1 MEDEIDLREYLIVI
15 WKYKFLVLFVA
26 FISVIISFVLSS
38 RQPVIYK
45 AEATIMPLGSS
56 AGGLSSALSSI
67 SFLTGGGGGGGIDFD
82 AILKSRALA
91 KMVARDEELNLIQ
104 VFDTRNSLA
113 KNDKW
118 ENLKAEEKVL
128 SIAQSIQGSIK
139 ATPKNGLIVVSF
151 DWNEPKLA
159 AAIVNAYIE
168 KLAQFFNA
176 KGITNNFDLIDEALV
191 PRAPAKD
198 TKKNLLIGFG
208 IGLFVGVFFAFFIE
222 YLRKTMDHRP

>member
-38 RQPVIYK
+38 RQPIIYK

-56 AGGLSSALSSI
+56 GGALSGALSSI
-67 SFLTGGGGGGGIDFD
+67 SILTGGGGSGGIDFD
-82 AILKSRALA
+82 SILKSRALA
-91 KMVARDEELNLIQ
+91 KMVARDEDLDLIQ
-104 VFDTRNSLA
+104 VFDKQNALNKTWAALGQ
-113 KNDKW
+113 
-118 ENLKAEEKVL
+118 EEKIL

-139 ATPKNGLIVVSF
+139 AMPKNGLIVISF
-151 DWNEPKLA
+151 DWNEPKLSA
-159 AAIVNAYIE
+159 KIVNKYIE

-191 PRAPAKD
+191 PGAPSKD
-198 TKKNLLIGFG
+198 TKKNLLVGFV
-208 IGLFVGVFFAFFIE
+208 IGLFVGIFLAFFIE
-222 YLRKTMDHRP
+222 YLSKINQKK